1 MGTGGSSLP
10 FKPATTSQAT
20 QTVQT
25 KYVFK
30 RSLTIG
36 ASGED
41 VRQLQIFLNKN
52 NFVVARAGVGS
63 PGKESTFFGPATRL
77 ALIRYQIA
85 KKITPAA
92 GFFGPTTRTRVMS
105 GK

>member
-1 MGTGGSSLP
+1 VATGG
-10 FKPATTSQAT
+10 
-20 QTVQT
+20 
-25 KYVFK
+25 KYTFK

-41 VRQLQIFLNKN
+41 VRQLQLFLNKN
-52 NFVVARAGVGS
+52 GFTIARAGAGS

-77 ALIRYQIA
+77 ALIRYQLA

-92 GFFGPTTRTRVMS
+92 GFFGPTTRARVMS